1 MKKQIDKYN
10 DMMKRGIKENGT
22 IRPEDWMISCLCSIA
37 ESLAIIADNLNAADK

>member
-10 DMMKRGIKENGT
+10 DMMEKGRKGSSI
-22 IRPEDWMISCLCSIA
+22 IRPEDWMISCLASIA